1 MNIREYN
8 YNEDGRSLYVEFST
22 KEDGDN
28 YYRSIWLSLD
38 EIKFYSPTIFD
49 EEDLYLLDDETISE
63 ILIEYSKDNDLPEEQ
78 KL

>member
-1 MNIREYN
+1 M

-22 KEDGDN
+22 EEDGDN

-38 EIKFYSPTIFD
+38 EIKFYSPDIFD
-49 EEDLYLLDDETISE
+49 EEEIYLLDEETIEE